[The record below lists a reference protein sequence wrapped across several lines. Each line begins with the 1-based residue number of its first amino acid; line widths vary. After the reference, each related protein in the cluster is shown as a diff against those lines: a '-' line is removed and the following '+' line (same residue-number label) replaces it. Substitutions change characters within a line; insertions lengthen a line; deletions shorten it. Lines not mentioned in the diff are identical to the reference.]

1 MRIQIAIIAL
11 FLGIALST
19 SLKAGTDI
27 TISGLSSGAF
37 MAVQMH
43 VANSATIRG
52 AGVFAGGPYYCAKG
66 SMMTAITT

>member
-1 MRIQIAIIAL
+1 MRIQIAIATL
-11 FLGIALST
+11 FLGMALCT

-27 TISGLSSGAF
+27 TVSGLSSGAF

-66 SMMTAITT
+66 SMMTAMTS